1 MLYLPLKMDFVFKF
15 VFTNDLGALASLIS
29 SILFPKGDKR
39 VEVIEIISS
48 EIVPIFKNG
57 KRTFLDLK
65 LLCKILPSEED
76 NLIQIELQIAE
87 QTGYIQRSLY
97 YASGLIQHQL
107 RVGESYFELTPIIQI
122 NILDFS
128 LLEGEN
134 IVSRFLLKELDSN
147 MVLTEDFQ
155 MIYVELSK
163 FQKTEIE
170 DLQTEAEIWFYLLKN
185 IQNLT
190 EESRME
196 ILKKKPDLKNAFG
209 VLEMYSSD
217 PDKQREFEERLRA
230 DENYAYELAVKF
242 EKGLEKGI
250 EQGLEK
256 GIEKGLEKGKFENSL
271 ETARKM
277 KERKFSID
285 EIIEITSLSENDLRK
300 NGIL

>member
-1 MLYLPLKMDFVFKF
+1 MLFLPLKMDFVFKF

-29 SILFPKGDKR
+29 SILFPKGEKR

-65 LLCKILPSEED
+65 LLCKILPNEEG
-76 NLIQIELQIAE
+76 NFIQIELQIAE

-107 RVGESYFELTPIIQI
+107 KVGESYFQLTPIIQI

-128 LLEGEN
+128 LLLGEN
-134 IVSRFLLKELDSN
+134 IVNRYLLKELDSN
-147 MVLTEDFQ
+147 AILTEDFQ
-155 MIYVELSK
+155 MIYVELPK
-163 FQKTEIE
+163 FHITEIK
-170 DLQTEAEIWFYLLKN
+170 DLQTEADIWFYLLKN

-217 PDKQREFEERLRA
+217 PEKQREFEERIRA
-230 DENYAYELAVKF
+230 DENYAYELAVRY
-242 EKGLEKGI
+242 EKGLER
-250 EQGLEK
+250 
-256 GIEKGLEKGKFENSL
+256 GKL

-277 KERKFSID
+277 QEEGFTMDQILR
-285 EIIEITSLSENDLRK
+285 ITGLYVDDLRK

>member
-1 MLYLPLKMDFVFKF
+1 MLYLPLKMDFVFKY

-29 SILFPKGDKR
+29 SILFPGGDKR

-48 EIVPIFKNG
+48 EIIPIFKNG

-76 NLIQIELQIAE
+76 NLIQIELQVAE

-97 YASGLIQHQL
+97 YATGLIQHQL
-107 RVGESYFELTPIIQI
+107 KVGESYFQLTPIIQI

-128 LLEGEN
+128 LLPDEN
-134 IVSRFLLKELDSN
+134 IVSRYLLKEFDSN
-147 MVLTEDFQ
+147 KILTEDFQ
-155 MIYVELSK
+155 MIYVELPK

-170 DLQTEAEIWFYLLKN
+170 GLHTEAEIWFYLLKN
-185 IQNLT
+185 IQDLT

-217 PDKQREFEERLRA
+217 PEKQREFEERLRA
-230 DENYAYELAVKF
+230 DENYAYELAVRY
-242 EKGLEKGI
+242 
-250 EQGLEK
+250 EK
-256 GIEKGLEKGKFENSL
+256 GIEKGFEKGIEEGIEKGEFRKSL

-277 KERKFSID
+277 KDKKFSSD
-285 EIIEITSLSENDLRK
+285 EIMDITGLSEDDLRK

>member
-1 MLYLPLKMDFVFKF
+1 MDFVFKF

-29 SILFPKGDKR
+29 SILFPIGVKR
-39 VEVIEIISS
+39 IEVIEIISS
-48 EIVPIFKNG
+48 EIIPIFKNG

-65 LLCKILPSEED
+65 LLCKILPNEED
-76 NLIQIELQIAE
+76 NLIQIELQVAE

-97 YASGLIQHQL
+97 YATGLIQHQL
-107 RVGESYFELTPIIQI
+107 KVGDSYFQLTPIIQI

-128 LLEGEN
+128 LLPEDN
-134 IVSRFLLKELDSN
+134 IVSRYLLKELDSN
-147 MVLTEDFQ
+147 TILTEDFQ
-155 MIYVELSK
+155 MIYVELTK
-163 FQKTEIE
+163 FQITEIK
-170 DLQTEAEIWFYLLKN
+170 DLQTEADIWFYLLKN

-217 PDKQREFEERLRA
+217 PEKQREFEERLRA
-230 DENYAYELAVKF
+230 DENYAYELAVRY
-242 EKGLEKGI
+242 
-250 EQGLEK
+250 
-256 GIEKGLEKGKFENSL
+256 EKGLEKGKL

-277 KERKFSID
+277 REEGFTMDQILRITGLYID
-285 EIIEITSLSENDLRK
+285 DLRK

>member
-1 MLYLPLKMDFVFKF
+1 MDFVFKF

-48 EIVPIFKNG
+48 EIIPIFKNG

-76 NLIQIELQIAE
+76 NLIQVELQIAE

-107 RVGESYFELTPIIQI
+107 KVGESYFQLKPIIQI

-128 LLEGEN
+128 LLPGEN
-134 IVSRFLLKELDSN
+134 IVSRYLLKELDSN
-147 MVLTEDFQ
+147 TILTEDFQ
-155 MIYVELSK
+155 MIYVELPK
-163 FQKTEIE
+163 FQITEIE
-170 DLQTEAEIWFYLLKN
+170 DLHTEADIWFYLLKN
-185 IQNLT
+185 IQTLT

-217 PDKQREFEERLRA
+217 PEKQREFEERLRA
-230 DENYAYELAVKF
+230 DENYAYELAVKY
-242 EKGLEKGI
+242 
-250 EQGLEK
+250 EK
-256 GIEKGLEKGKFENSL
+256 GIEKGIDLGRLK
-271 ETARKM
+271 TARKM
-277 KERKFSID
+277 RELGDSLDKISIVTGLTELQLKE
-285 EIIEITSLSENDLRK
+285 

>member
-29 SILFPKGDKR
+29 SILFPNGDKKL
-39 VEVIEIISS
+39 EVIEIISS
-48 EIVPIFKNG
+48 EIIPIFKNG

-65 LLCKILPSEED
+65 LLCKILPSEDE
-76 NLIQIELQIAE
+76 NYIQVELQIAE
-87 QTGYIQRSLY
+87 QSGYIQRSLY

-107 RVGESYFELTPIIQI
+107 KAGESYFQLTPIIQI

-128 LLEGEN
+128 LLPGEN
-134 IVSRFLLKELDSN
+134 IVSRYLLKEKDSN
-147 MVLTEDFQ
+147 TILTEDFQ
-155 MIYVELSK
+155 MIYVELPK

-170 DLQTEAEIWFYLLKN
+170 ELHTEAEIWFYLLKN

-190 EESRME
+190 EQSRME

-217 PDKQREFEERLRA
+217 PEKQREFEERLRA

-242 EKGLEKGI
+242 EKG
-250 EQGLEK
+250 
-256 GIEKGLEKGKFENSL
+256 IEKGLDLGKLEKSL

-277 KERKFSID
+277 KEKGFSLD
-285 EIIEITSLSENDLRK
+285 DIIEITGLTKEELSK
-300 NGIL
+300 NIILQ

>member
-1 MLYLPLKMDFVFKF
+1 MQFLPLKMDFVFKF

-29 SILFPKGDKR
+29 SILFPNGDKKL
-39 VEVIEIISS
+39 EVIEIISS
-48 EIVPIFKNG
+48 EIIPIFKNG

-65 LLCKILPSEED
+65 LLCKILPSEDE
-76 NLIQIELQIAE
+76 NYIQVELQIAE
-87 QTGYIQRSLY
+87 QSGYIQRSLY

-107 RVGESYFELTPIIQI
+107 KAGESYFQLTPIIQI

-128 LLEGEN
+128 LLPGES
-134 IVSRFLLKELDSN
+134 IVSRFLLKEKDSN
-147 MVLTEDFQ
+147 TILTEDFQ

-170 DLQTEAEIWFYLLKN
+170 ELHTEAEIWFYLLNN

-190 EESRME
+190 EKSRME

-217 PDKQREFEERLRA
+217 PEKQREFEERLRA
-230 DENYAYELAVKF
+230 DENYAYELAVKY
-242 EKGLEKGI
+242 
-250 EQGLEK
+250 
-256 GIEKGLEKGKFENSL
+256 EKGKLEKSL

-277 KERKFSID
+277 KDKGFSID
-285 EIIEITSLSENDLRK
+285 DIIEITGLTKEELSK
-300 NGIL
+300 NKILQ

>member
-1 MLYLPLKMDFVFKF
+1 MLFLPLKMDFVFKF

-29 SILFPKGDKR
+29 SILFPKGEKR

-57 KRTFLDLK
+57 KRSFLDLK

-107 RVGESYFELTPIIQI
+107 KVGESYFQLTPIIQI

-128 LLEGEN
+128 LLPGEN
-134 IVSRFLLKELDSN
+134 IVSRYLLKELDSN
-147 MVLTEDFQ
+147 TILTEDFQ
-155 MIYVELSK
+155 LIYVELTK
-163 FQKTEIE
+163 FQITEIK
-170 DLQTEAEIWFYLLKN
+170 DLQTEADIWFYLLKN

-217 PDKQREFEERLRA
+217 PEKQREFEERLRA
-230 DENYAYELAVKF
+230 DENYAYELAVRY
-242 EKGLEKGI
+242 
-250 EQGLEK
+250 
-256 GIEKGLEKGKFENSL
+256 EKGLEKGKL

-277 KERKFSID
+277 REEGFTMDQILRITGLYID
-285 EIIEITSLSENDLRK
+285 DLRK

>member
-1 MLYLPLKMDFVFKF
+1 MDFVFKF

-39 VEVIEIISS
+39 IEVMEIISS

-57 KRTFLDLK
+57 KRSFLDLK

-87 QTGYIQRSLY
+87 QTGYIQRSLF

-107 RVGESYFELTPIIQI
+107 KVGESYFQLTPIIQI

-147 MVLTEDFQ
+147 TILTEDFQ
-155 MIYVELSK
+155 IIYVELSK

-170 DLQTEAEIWFYLLKN
+170 DLQSEAEIWFYLLKN
-185 IQNLT
+185 IQTLT

-217 PDKQREFEERLRA
+217 PEKQREFEERLRA
-230 DENYAYELAVKF
+230 DENYAYELAVKYEKGRF
-242 EKGLEKGI
+242 EK
-250 EQGLEK
+250 
-256 GIEKGLEKGKFENSL
+256 SL

-277 KERKFSID
+277 LEEGFTKDQILR
-285 EIIEITSLSENDLRK
+285 ITGLSELDLQK
-300 NGIL
+300 NGVL